1 LAAGK
6 IAPEEMPITTG
17 ERQRTDKIRIAP
29 GYDFVQLAAGS
40 QLPRGAYNVDALA
53 KFLGEV
59 DDEGRATDSFK
70 AAFDAMELID
80 GNGLKEEQV
89 AGLDVWK
96 IDAVV
101 SEARKN
107 IKIAGQHTL
116 A

>member
-6 IAPEEMPITTG
+6 ITAKELPIATG
-17 ERQRTDKIRIAP
+17 QGQRGDTVRVAP

-89 AGLDVWK
+89 AGH
-96 IDAVV
+96 
-101 SEARKN
+101 RK
-107 IKIAGQHTL
+107 L